1 MIGGSAARSVNPAPR
16 GKVNSRPP
24 DGRPWPA
31 MRTARP
37 RLLLGTGSYETPGS
51 AEDGA
56 GLFAAADVVATM
68 VTGLVAACVGMS
80 FAEALWT

>member
-1 MIGGSAARSVNPAPR
+1 
-16 GKVNSRPP
+16 
-24 DGRPWPA
+24 
-31 MRTARP
+31 MRTARR

-56 GLFAAADVVATM
+56 GLSAAADVVAPV